1 MRSQSVSGC
10 NSSTLILPARLSL
23 LQGEVDPV
31 HAGIGYQTVNPV
43 RHLHCSLDSDLLPQN
58 LTGVQAAHMM
68 VGALSVPITSQ
79 KEFLCL

>member
-1 MRSQSVSGC
+1 MSGC
-10 NSSTLILPARLSL
+10 NSSTLLLSARLSL

-43 RHLHCSLDSDLLPQN
+43 RHLHCSLDSDLLPQS
-58 LTGVQAAHMM
+58 LTGVHMM

-79 KEFLCL
+79 KELLCL